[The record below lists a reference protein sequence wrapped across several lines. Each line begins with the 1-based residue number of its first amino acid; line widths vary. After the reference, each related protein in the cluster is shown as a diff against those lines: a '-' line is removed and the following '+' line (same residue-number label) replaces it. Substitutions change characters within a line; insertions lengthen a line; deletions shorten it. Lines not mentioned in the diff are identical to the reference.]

1 MSASAFRVWC
11 TADAALVD
19 SRRVAPV
26 RDNVMSSPPSLSSLP
41 ATASR
46 NNNCYSA
53 KPFYFHCCLQAFHQ
67 VRAGHVRRVGTVG
80 AAAICHQQTGHW
92 RAAVRARLQSWCVLP
107 AFPLSGS
114 STRALTHVRPS
125 PVSRPDMFQLLRLAT
140 QQLAFGDESKCPFSR
155 SRPTRPRSVP
165 KHGLGQRVQD
175 AGAIAGPTRRRCGAP
190 WTWQNQ
196 CCLLCCGCEA
206 ALVQE
211 PWQQK
216 SSGRA
221 WRRETWPIVVCSPA
235 VIPPCGALSLL
246 AGQAGCY

>member
-1 MSASAFRVWC
+1 MCPPRLSTLRKQHTSADPC
-11 TADAALVD
+11 
-19 SRRVAPV
+19 
-26 RDNVMSSPPSLSSLP
+26 SPL
-41 ATASR
+41 
-46 NNNCYSA
+46 
-53 KPFYFHCCLQAFHQ
+53 
-67 VRAGHVRRVGTVG
+67 
-80 AAAICHQQTGHW
+80 
-92 RAAVRARLQSWCVLP
+92 
-107 AFPLSGS
+107 
-114 STRALTHVRPS
+114 S

-190 WTWQNQ
+190 WTWQIQ

-216 SSGRA
+216 SSGRGLA
-221 WRRETWPIVVCSPA
+221 PRDSADCR
-235 VIPPCGALSLL
+235 LL
-246 AGQAGCY
+246 ARRHPSVWRTQLTCRAGWLLLTSVLLLRSPPLLIARPLPLHIDPCAHSSPRGHASRDKSLGFAGRGLLREQRG